1 MKSPSSWMKWMAV
14 CVAVLVLGGSIARA
28 IIARKAQQ
36 TELAQSTESA
46 QARTITLGPQDVHTV
61 TARSLNWSIPISGS
75 LVAQRSAVVKAKV
88 AAELQALHVREGD
101 TVRQGQSLGQLDT
114 QEVGLRRQQA
124 LQQAASAQAVW
135 TNAEQTLRNNQALVQ
150 QGFISRQALDTSLS
164 NAASTRATFEAAQ
177 AAARLA
183 DKAWQD
189 TRILAPLSGQVALR
203 FVQPGERLSVD
214 ARIVEIVDLDSLEWQ
229 VPLSPQDVTQ
239 VRIGAPAILR
249 VDGLS
254 EALTA
259 QIARINPSA
268 TADTRSVM
276 VYLSLPRHPALR
288 QGLFGQGQIT
298 LETREGLAI
307 PTSAVSRDGGRDE
320 VLRLDGDRIVR
331 VPVQLGLRASAG
343 GDLGQPL
350 VEVTAGLK
358 AGERILPDAAGTVR
372 EGARVTL
379 RAATQPAVSAASA
392 APR

>member
-114 QEVGLRRQQA
+114 QEVRLRRQQA

-164 NAASTRATFEAAQ
+164 NAAATRATFEAAQ

-189 TRILAPLSGQVALR
+189 TRILAPLSGQVAQR
-203 FVQPGERLSVD
+203 FVQPGERLNVD

-239 VRIGAPAILR
+239 VRIGAPATLHIE
-249 VDGLS
+249 GLS

-343 GDLGQPL
+343 GDVGQPL